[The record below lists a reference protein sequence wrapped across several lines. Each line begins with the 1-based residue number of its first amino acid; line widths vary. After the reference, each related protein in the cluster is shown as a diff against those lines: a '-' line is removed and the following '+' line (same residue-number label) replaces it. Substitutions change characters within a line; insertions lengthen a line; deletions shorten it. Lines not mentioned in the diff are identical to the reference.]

1 MKLVKIISINLLLIF
16 LIYNLIIFLMIG
28 VSEVYRV
35 YQDKKVEKN
44 LDTSCVRYS
53 CYQNYDSIPWAALHY
68 REYSQIKF
76 HYETPVVWRANKF
89 KGKTITIS
97 GEHNTRLTLSNLENS
112 DLLNL
117 NAFFFGG
124 SVMWGFGS
132 NDENTIPSNFERLSK
147 IKSYNFAESAWN
159 SNQSLFYLIKLL
171 KEGYKP
177 ELVVFYNG
185 VNELA
190 KCEKG
195 ARKNLK
201 SNVIQEDIL
210 RDKFTTIRA
219 DSKLNFKYY
228 ISIPIEFF
236 SNLKNKIN
244 RSNRVVDVLDT
255 VNIETECSDKNR
267 VSQIAENIEQNW
279 EIANSLVD
287 SYGGKFYAI
296 LEPHIIF
303 NNYELYNF
311 VDLKKEETRNIK
323 NIYQEIEKKMENK
336 EYFIN
341 FKNIF
346 LNYKDNIP
354 IFVDTH
360 HTSPNG
366 NLIVASEILTNIEKF
381 ND

>member
-1 MKLVKIISINLLLIF
+1 MKLIKIISINLLLIF

-28 VSEVYRV
+28 VSEIYRV
-35 YQDKKVEKN
+35 YQDKKIDKN
-44 LDTSCVRYS
+44 LDLVCVRYS
-53 CYQNYDSIPWAALHY
+53 CYQNYDNIPWAALHY
-68 REYSQIKF
+68 REYSQVKF

-89 KGKTITIS
+89 KGKTINIS
-97 GEHNTRLTLSNLENS
+97 GEHNTRLTLSNLKNS
-112 DLLNL
+112 DLLEQ

-132 NDENTIPSNFERLSK
+132 NDENTIPSNFEKLSR
-147 IKSYNFAESAWN
+147 IKSFNFAESAWN

-171 KEGYKP
+171 KEGYRP

-185 VNELA
+185 VNELS
-190 KCEKG
+190 KCEQG
-195 ARKNLK
+195 AKENLK

-210 RDKFTTIRA
+210 RDKFITIRE
-219 DSKLNFKYY
+219 DTKLTFNYY
-228 ISIPIEFF
+228 FSIPIEFF

-244 RSNRVVDVLDT
+244 RSKGINDVFENL
-255 VNIETECSDKNR
+255 NLETECSDIEK
-267 VSQIAENIEQNW
+267 VKQIAENVKQNW
-279 EIANSLVD
+279 EMANSLVN
-287 SYGGKFYAI
+287 SYGGRFYAI
-296 LEPHIIF
+296 LEPHITF

-311 VDLKKEETRNIK
+311 VDLKEEESRNIK
-323 NIYQEIEKKMENK
+323 NIYLEIEKKMAK
-336 EYFIN
+336 KKYFIN

-346 LNYKDNIP
+346 LNYKDNFP

-366 NLIVASEILTNIEKF
+366 NLIVANEILTNLEKF